1 MDFWTKVAFFLL
13 MGFSVSGR
21 AFAYLGIPPAK
32 LFIGDMTLAAFMLFK
47 PRAIFDRWHEGL
59 TRGGPLGVI
68 SWILLISILYG
79 VFELVSGILS
89 GFPPLVA
96 FENLVFNIYP
106 LYLFLGI
113 WAGQHRPDL
122 LRKWVIWFAWFLTF
136 YGPLYIAFLDKIT
149 WTVPGTDAVIFGQA
163 GGGSVVLLG
172 ILCFEKKPLKY
183 WLPLTMGAFMLLA
196 TEVRAEWVGFLL
208 AMMIWGFFGKKMHRV
223 ALAFSLIGAFL
234 LVGALADITL
244 PGMQS
249 RGGNVST
256 REIVGRAI
264 SSFNPELAQEYSSN
278 AGVYAGTVTWRTTWW
293 KAIRESVMVDAPTFL
308 FGHGYGYPL
317 KDLVPY
323 TRDTDLRTPHSI
335 FYFCLGYGGAV
346 GVAIFFS
353 LQGALAWLLWSTYK
367 LTGQVF
373 GLALWASSLLSA
385 FFGNSFETPFGA
397 IPFYIIMGL
406 AVAPV
411 IQKHLRA
418 KEARHLA
425 RIIAHNPGSYA
436 LMNSGKARG
445 EKLYARISS

>member
-1 MDFWTKVAFFLL
+1 MDLWTKVTFFLL
-13 MGFSVSGR
+13 VGFSVSGR

-32 LFIGDMTLAAFMLFK
+32 LFIGDMTLAAFLLFK
-47 PRAIFDRWHEGL
+47 PRAIFNRWHEGL

-79 VFELVSGILS
+79 VFELASGILS

-113 WAGQHRPDL
+113 WAGQHRPDM
-122 LRKWVIWFAWFLTF
+122 LRKWVIWYAWFAAF

-149 WTVPGTDAVIFGQA
+149 WKVPGTDALIFGQA

-172 ILCFEKKPLKY
+172 ILCFEKKPSKY
-183 WLPLTMGAFMLLA
+183 WLPLAIGAFMLLA
-196 TEVRAEWVGFLL
+196 TQIRAEWVGFLL

-223 ALAFSLIGAFL
+223 VLAFSLIGAFL
-234 LVGALADITL
+234 LVGALADIKL
-244 PGMQS
+244 PGMRG

-293 KAIRESVMVDAPTFL
+293 KAIRESVMVDVPTFL

-323 TRDTDLRTPHSI
+323 TRGTDLRTPHSI
-335 FYFCLGYGGAV
+335 FYFCLGYGGVA

-367 LTGQVF
+367 LTGQAF

-406 AVAPV
+406 AVAPAM
-411 IQKHLRA
+411 QKHLRA
-418 KEARHLA
+418 KDARHLA
-425 RIIAHNPGSYA
+425 RVIVHNPGSYG
-436 LMNSGKARG
+436 MIHSGKVRG
-445 EKLYARISS
+445 EKLDARISS